1 MCYNDKL
8 MSCEGRA
15 WEWGYVQI
23 AVEVNLYND
32 VHSCIDMINQE
43 GFMISQTEVIGLKL
57 SVNHNVVHCKSM
69 YMYLYLSDTTS
80 KDICFHAATACNV
93 IPLNMVL

>member
-8 MSCEGRA
+8 MSCENLGMRL
-15 WEWGYVQI
+15 YVQI
-23 AVEVNLYND
+23 TVEVNLCND
-32 VHSCIDMINQE
+32 VHSCIDMINHE

-93 IPLNMVL
+93 IPLNME